1 MFYPLIK
8 LDNFQGCT
16 TIHNYPPNNWEPI
29 KFSDKYIYII
39 WLDNNIWR
47 TNLYDVLKIN
57 NSIDIST
64 KDLPAEYFINNIA
77 FLYPSSILL
86 NDKLSELP
94 SEINFNTIT
103 PTWRAT
109 IGIESDKTKV
119 SYQGEIEPFPEKA
132 SLLTFHPFL
141 QYDNFENFLLIINL
155 IKKPN
160 IIESNLEIF
169 NGYKGEFIDSQIIK
183 TNSATILP
191 LNKYNFKKSDLP
203 FFINRTSSAIPF
215 GFGYNTDKSILSL
228 EHTHP
233 PASLVLHGNRFLIQ
247 SQIKSKWFNK
257 LINA

>member
-94 SEINFNTIT
+94 TENNLNTIT
-103 PTWRAT
+103 PIWRAT
-109 IGIESDKTKV
+109 IGIEMKRTKV
-119 SYQGEIEPFPEKA
+119 SDQVERVQYQQK
-132 SLLTFHPFL
+132 
-141 QYDNFENFLLIINL
+141 
-155 IKKPN
+155 
-160 IIESNLEIF
+160 
-169 NGYKGEFIDSQIIK
+169 
-183 TNSATILP
+183 
-191 LNKYNFKKSDLP
+191 
-203 FFINRTSSAIPF
+203 
-215 GFGYNTDKSILSL
+215 
-228 EHTHP
+228 
-233 PASLVLHGNRFLIQ
+233 
-247 SQIKSKWFNK
+247 
-257 LINA
+257 

>member
-16 TIHNYPPNNWEPI
+16 TIHNYPPNNWESI

-94 SEINFNTIT
+94 TENNFNTIT
-103 PTWRAT
+103 PSWRAT
-109 IGIESDKTKV
+109 IGIESDRTKV

-141 QYDNFENFLLIINL
+141 QYNNFENFLLIINL
-155 IKKPN
+155 INQPKV
-160 IIESNLEIF
+160 IESKIEIF

-183 TNSATILP
+183 TNSATLLP

-233 PASLVLHGNRFLIQ
+233 PASLVLHGNRILIQ

-257 LINA
+257 LTNA

>member
-8 LDNFQGCT
+8 LDNFQGST
-16 TIHNYPPNNWEPI
+16 TIHNYPPNNWERI
-29 KFSDKYIYII
+29 DFSDKYIYLI
-39 WLDNNIWR
+39 WSEDNIWK
-47 TNLYDVLKIN
+47 TYLINTLKKYE
-57 NSIDIST
+57 SIEIST
-64 KDLPAEYFINNIA
+64 LNLPNEFFSNKIA
-77 FLYPSSILL
+77 FLYPSTLVL
-86 NDKLSELP
+86 NDTLEELP

-141 QYDNFENFLLIINL
+141 QFDNFENFLLIINL

-169 NGYKGEFIDSQIIK
+169 NGFKGEFIDSQIIK
-183 TNSATILP
+183 TNSATLLP

-215 GFGYNTDKSILSL
+215 GFGYNIDKSILSL

-233 PASLVLHGNRFLIQ
+233 PASLVLHGNRIIIQ